1 MKTIRATITVE
12 LPYSNKT
19 MNYGDVLDKELRRV
33 IDNTKFL
40 NCKVVAGT
48 NLSSD
53 GLPVIRDTNET

>member
-1 MKTIRATITVE
+1 ME

-40 NCKVVAGT
+40 NCKVVAGS